1 MMRKTLLI
9 ALSACVINACS
20 HIPNA
25 AYNSRTG
32 PEALLD
38 VSSEQVSVSLNTAQ
52 GLDQLVEWL
61 NDDQPTRI
69 ELYCASMDDI
79 CGQAQEII
87 EQFAV
92 PYDVY
97 VDPLN
102 QATLVYDRVVAR
114 DCDHRFMSNHIN
126 PYNLNHP
133 TFGCAMAVNQL
144 QMIADKQQIISPAL
158 TDYQDARKMVQTPEK
173 YLQPSALET
182 DAGSLIQ

>member
-1 MMRKTLLI
+1 MQKKALTLS
-9 ALSACVINACS
+9 LSVFLMTACS

-32 PEALLD
+32 PESLLD
-38 VSSEQVSVSLNTAQ
+38 VSSEQVNVSLNTAE

-69 ELYCASMDDI
+69 ALYCGSLDDI

-97 VDPLN
+97 VDPQN
-102 QATLVYDRVVAR
+102 QATLVYDRVIAR
-114 DCDHRFMSNHIN
+114 DCDHRYMTNHIN

-133 TFGCAMAVNQL
+133 TFGCSTAANQL

-158 TDYQDARKMVQTPEK
+158 TDHQDARKMTQSMDK